1 MLWPRNPS
9 PRDPVPLLQGFASNG
24 EMVTNLQKS
33 AEAELAHVWRDT
45 EVGYFILRI
54 SSPPPLGGKVLASPA
69 RVDLLC
75 HIA

>member
-1 MLWPRNPS
+1 M
-9 PRDPVPLLQGFASNG
+9 
-24 EMVTNLQKS
+24 TNLQKS
-33 AEAELAHVWRDT
+33 AEGGLAPVWRAT
-45 EVGYFILRI
+45 EVGYFILHI